1 MTTIAITDLKQ
12 RMLRGGVAKLF
23 GQGLNFVLRVVY
35 MMVLARLL
43 TPADFGLVAM
53 VTVITGIYGMFTTA
67 GLSSATVQRADIS
80 DEQISTLFW
89 INVAIGAAFAV
100 LCAATAPALAAFYNE
115 PQLLQITFALAA
127 GFLFTGA
134 GVQHYALLQRHLR
147 YVAITAIDA
156 TAQVL
161 SSLIGIGLALAG
173 FGYWSLVAATIALP
187 AITTAGSW
195 FAIRWVPSRPRW
207 SVDIRSMLHFG
218 TTVTA
223 NNLIVY
229 VGYNLEKVLLGRFW
243 GPDVLGLYGRAYQ
256 LVSMPTDY
264 LNGAIGSVAFS
275 ALSRLQHDPATLK
288 NYFLK
293 GYSLVLSMTLPI
305 AMFCGLFANEIILI
319 VFGPKWAEAAAIF
332 RLLTPTVLVFSVI
345 NPLAWLLL
353 STGLQGRSLRIGLV
367 LAPIVMISYCI
378 GLPYGPTGVAL
389 SYSTAMVLWVVPHI
403 WWCLKGTG
411 ISMGGLF
418 RVLREPL
425 LSGFAGAL
433 GALLFQLA
441 LGAALGPYARLVLG
455 GLIMCG
461 LYFLVLLLG
470 FGQKSLYWDLVK
482 LAKNASGRHPLDGKM
497 LVPENP

>member
-1 MTTIAITDLKQ
+1 MTTIAIKDLKQ
-12 RMLRGGVAKLF
+12 RMLRGGVAKLL
-23 GQGLNFVLRVVY
+23 GQGLNFVLRVIY
-35 MMVLARLL
+35 MIVLARLL

-67 GLSSATVQRADIS
+67 GLSSATVQKAAVS

-89 INVAIGAAFAV
+89 INVVIGTVFAV
-100 LCAATAPALAAFYNE
+100 LCVATAPVLAAFYKE
-115 PQLLQITFALAA
+115 PQLLQIALALAA

-147 YVAITAIDA
+147 YVSITAIDA
-156 TAQVL
+156 GSQVV

-173 FGYWSLVAATIALP
+173 FGYWSLVAATVALP
-187 AITTAGSW
+187 AGTTLGSW
-195 FAIRWVPSRPRW
+195 LAVRWVPGRPTW
-207 SVDIRSMLHFG
+207 SADIRSMLHFG

-223 NNLIVY
+223 NNLFVY
-229 VGYNLEKVLLGRFW
+229 VGYNLEKVLLGRAW

-264 LNGAIGSVAFS
+264 INGAIGGVAFS
-275 ALSRLQHDPATLK
+275 ALSRLQGDPVTLRS
-288 NYFLK
+288 YFLK
-293 GYSLVLSMTLPI
+293 GYSLALSMTLPTT
-305 AMFCGLFANEIILI
+305 MFCGLFANEIILI

-332 RLLTPTVLVFSVI
+332 RLLTPTVLVFAVI

-353 STGLQGRSLRIGLV
+353 STGLQGRSLRIALV
-367 LAPIVMISYCI
+367 LAPIVMVSYCI

-389 SYSTAMVLWVVPHI
+389 SYSIAMTLWVAPHV

-411 ISMGGLF
+411 ISMHDFF

-425 LSGFAGAL
+425 LSGFIAAFAVL
-433 GALLFQLA
+433 AFQVTV
-441 LGAALGPYARLVLG
+441 GTALGPYVRLILG

-461 LYFLVLLLG
+461 LYFFVLLLV
-470 FGQKSLYWDLVK
+470 FGQKSLYWDLARLLKSATVRGSMENK
-482 LAKNASGRHPLDGKM
+482 ALA
-497 LVPENP
+497 PENP